1 MVSFNIL
8 GVIPCLG
15 KETMRRRDFI
25 TLIGSAAAVSCLVP
39 VVRAQEPGRIYRLSM
54 IVGPPRQA
62 ARIVAFFD
70 ELKGLGFVEGHTLQI
85 VSGGF
90 GLRED
95 QYTEVAASV
104 VKSAPDVIFCVDD
117 RALRAIQEAI
127 HTVPIVSMSAD
138 MAAADFV
145 RSLAR
150 PGGNTTGVSVLAPE
164 LNGKRQEI
172 LMEAVPGAR
181 RIAILADPLITEPAH
196 LQALQNAARAR
207 GVEVAVFTAGAPEQ
221 IAPTMDKAKEWGATA
236 LNVLSAPLF
245 SINRRLV
252 IERAAALGLPAIYE
266 WAEMADEGGLIA
278 YGARLT
284 LIYGQ
289 LARLIVKVLRG
300 IKPEDL
306 PVEQPTKFDLVVNLK
321 TAKALGLAIPESF
334 LVRADEVIE

>member
-1 MVSFNIL
+1 M
-8 GVIPCLG
+8 
-15 KETMRRRDFI
+15 
-25 TLIGSAAAVSCLVP
+25 P
-39 VVRAQEPGRIYRLSM
+39 VARAQEPGRIYRLGVIS
-54 IVGPPRQA
+54 GA
-62 ARIVAFFD
+62 ARDAPRIVAFFD
-70 ELKGLGFVEGHTLQI
+70 ELKGLGFVEGHNLQI
-85 VSGGF
+85 VAGGF

-95 QYTEVAASV
+95 QSTEVAATV
-104 VKSAPDVIFCVDD
+104 AKSAPDVILCLNDQAI
-117 RALRAIQEAI
+117 RAMQEAT
-127 HTVPIVSMSAD
+127 HTVPIVGLTRAD
-138 MAAADFV
+138 MVAAGFV

-181 RIAILADPLITEPAH
+181 RIAVLADPIVTQAH
-196 LQALQNAARAR
+196 LQALQNATRAG
-207 GVEVAVFTAGAPEQ
+207 GVEVAVFSAGTPEL

-236 LNVLSAPLF
+236 LNVLSSPVF

-266 WAEMADEGGLIA
+266 WPEMAEEGGLIA

-284 LIYGQ
+284 LIYRQ

-306 PVEQPTKFDLVVNLK
+306 PVEQPSKFDLVVNLK
-321 TAKALGLAIPESF
+321 TAKALGLTIPES
-334 LVRADEVIE
+334 LLLRADKVIE

>member
-1 MVSFNIL
+1 V
-8 GVIPCLG
+8 
-15 KETMRRRDFI
+15 RRREFI
-25 TLIGSAAAVSCLVP
+25 ALIGSAAVVPLLLVP
-39 VVRAQEPGRIYRLSM
+39 IARAQEPGRIYRLGVIS
-54 IVGPPRQA
+54 GA
-62 ARIVAFFD
+62 ARDAPRIVAFFD
-70 ELKGLGFVEGHTLQI
+70 ELKGVGFVEGHNLQI
-85 VSGGF
+85 VAGGF

-95 QYTEVAASV
+95 QSTEVAAMV
-104 VKSAPDVIFCVDD
+104 AKSAPDVIFCTNDQAI
-117 RALRAIQEAI
+117 RAMQEAT
-127 HTVPIVSMSAD
+127 HTVPIVGLTRAD
-138 MAAADFV
+138 IVAAGFV

-289 LARLIVKVLRG
+289 MAGLIVEVFRG

-306 PVEQPTKFDLVVNLK
+306 PVEQPTKFDLVINLV
-321 TAKALGLAIPESF
+321 TARALRLNIPPVLLA
-334 LVRADEVIE
+334 RADEVIE

>member
-1 MVSFNIL
+1 
-8 GVIPCLG
+8 
-15 KETMRRRDFI
+15 MRRRECI
-25 TLIGSAAAVSCLVP
+25 TLIGSAAAVSLLLLP
-39 VVRAQEPGRIYRLSM
+39 VARAQEPGRIYRLGV
-54 IVGPPRQA
+54 IAGPARQA
-62 ARIVAFFD
+62 PRILAFFD
-70 ELKGLGFVEGHTLQI
+70 ELKGLGFVEGHNLQI
-85 VSGGF
+85 VAGGF

-95 QYTEVAASV
+95 QFTEVAATV
-104 VKSAPDVIFCVDD
+104 AKSAPDVILCPDEPAV
-117 RALRAIQEAI
+117 RAMQEAT
-127 HTVPIVSMSAD
+127 HTVPIVGLSGD
-138 MAAADFV
+138 MVAVGFV

-150 PGGNTTGVSVLAPE
+150 PGGNTTGVSLLSFE

-181 RIAILADPLITEPAH
+181 RIAVLVDPLITEPAH

-321 TAKALGLAIPESF
+321 TAKALGLTIPESF
-334 LVRADEVIE
+334 LARADKVIE

>member
-1 MVSFNIL
+1 
-8 GVIPCLG
+8 
-15 KETMRRRDFI
+15 MRRREFI
-25 TLIGSAAAVSCLVP
+25 TLIGSAAAVSLLLVP
-39 VVRAQEPGRIYRLSM
+39 VARAQEPGRIYRLGV
-54 IVGPPRQA
+54 IVGAARQA
-62 ARIVAFFD
+62 PRIVAFFD
-70 ELKGLGFVEGHTLQI
+70 ELKGLGFVEGHNLQI
-85 VSGGF
+85 VAGGF

-95 QYTEVAASV
+95 QSTEVAAMV
-104 VKSAPDVIFCVDD
+104 AKSAPDVILCLNDQAI
-117 RALRAIQEAI
+117 RAMQEAT
-127 HTVPIVSMSAD
+127 HTVPIVGLTRAD
-138 MAAADFV
+138 MVAAGFV

-181 RIAILADPLITEPAH
+181 RIAVLADPIVTQAH
-196 LQALQNAARAR
+196 HQALQNAIRGR
-207 GVEVAVFTAGAPEQ
+207 GVEVAVFSAGTPEL

-284 LIYGQ
+284 LIYRQ
-289 LARLIVKVLRG
+289 LAHLIVKVLRG

-321 TAKALGLAIPESF
+321 TAKALGLTIPESF
-334 LVRADEVIE
+334 LARADKVIE

>member
-1 MVSFNIL
+1 
-8 GVIPCLG
+8 
-15 KETMRRRDFI
+15 MRRRECI
-25 TLIGSAAAVSCLVP
+25 TLIGSAAAVSLLLVP
-39 VVRAQEPGRIYRLSM
+39 VARAQEPGRIYRLGVIS
-54 IVGPPRQA
+54 GAARQVP
-62 ARIVAFFD
+62 RIVAFFD
-70 ELKGLGFVEGHTLQI
+70 ELKGLGFVEGQNLQI
-85 VSGGF
+85 VAGGF

-95 QYTEVAASV
+95 QFTEVAATV
-104 VKSAPDVIFCVDD
+104 AKSAPDVILCLQDQAV
-117 RALRAIQEAI
+117 RAMQEAT
-127 HTVPIVSMSAD
+127 HTVPIVGLTRAD
-138 MAAADFV
+138 MVAAGFV

-150 PGGNTTGVSVLAPE
+150 PGGNTTGVSLLAPE

-172 LMEAVPGAR
+172 MEAVPSAR
-181 RIAILADPLITEPAH
+181 RVAVLADPLITEPAH

-252 IERAAALGLPAIYE
+252 IEQAAALGLPAIYE

-289 LARLIVKVLRG
+289 MARLIVKVLRG

-321 TAKALGLAIPESF
+321 TAKALGLTIPES
-334 LVRADEVIE
+334 LLARADKVIE

>member
-1 MVSFNIL
+1 
-8 GVIPCLG
+8 
-15 KETMRRRDFI
+15 MRRREFI
-25 TLIGSAAAVSCLVP
+25 TLIGNAAAVSLLLVP
-39 VVRAQEPGRIYRLSM
+39 VVRAQEPGRIYRLGV
-54 IVGPPRQA
+54 IAGPARQA
-62 ARIVAFFD
+62 PRIVAFFD
-70 ELKGLGFVEGHTLQI
+70 ELKGLGFVEGHNLQI
-85 VSGGF
+85 VAGGF

-95 QYTEVAASV
+95 QYTEVAATV
-104 VKSAPDVIFCVDD
+104 AKSAPDVIFCGSYD
-117 RALRAIQEAI
+117 RAVRAIQEAI
-127 HTVPIVSMSAD
+127 HTVPIVTMAAD
-138 MAAADFV
+138 MVALGFV

-150 PGGNTTGVSVLAPE
+150 PGGNITGISILASE
-164 LNGKRQEI
+164 LDGKRQEI

-181 RIAILADPLITEPAH
+181 RIAVLADPIVTQAH

-207 GVEVAVFTAGAPEQ
+207 GVEVAVFTAGAPEL

-266 WAEMADEGGLIA
+266 WAEMAEEGGLIA
-278 YGARLT
+278 YGPRLT
-284 LIYGQ
+284 LIYRQ

-321 TAKALGLAIPESF
+321 TAKALGLTIPESF
-334 LVRADEVIE
+334 LARADKVIE